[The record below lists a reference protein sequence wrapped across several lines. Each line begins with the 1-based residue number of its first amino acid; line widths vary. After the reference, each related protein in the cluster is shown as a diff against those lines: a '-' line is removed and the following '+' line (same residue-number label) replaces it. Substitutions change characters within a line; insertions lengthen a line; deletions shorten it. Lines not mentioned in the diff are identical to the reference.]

1 MVACEEVAREN
12 TQEGEG
18 EGEGTEF
25 VGLGKIASCVAVAV

>member
-12 TQEGEG
+12 TREG

-25 VGLGKIASCVAVAV
+25 VGLGKMASCAAVAV